1 MYLSIRGKNHPRN
14 DMSSPDELIR
24 FLTSSENRIR
34 LLETLEDESARPATL
49 AEELPMSRSS
59 IQRNLRA
66 FSERGWVVR
75 TDDGYRC
82 SFGGRLLLRRYR
94 DLASTAHI
102 TDEYGRFLDALADA
116 GLALSPDDLKDVT
129 ITTATRHDPH
139 APLRWYA
146 DRIAEVDSTTFR
158 GIAPVVSPLFNDA
171 HQALISTVEEA
182 ELVID
187 EEGLSTSRTGYPEAL
202 ATAIETD
209 TLELYVHPDPLSF
222 GLSLFDEIAFA
233 GAYDDAG
240 QFVACFESET
250 DSFRERV
257 REVYDEHRSAARA
270 IDADD
275 LR

>member
-1 MYLSIRGKNHPRN
+1 
-14 DMSSPDELIR
+14 MSSPDELIR

-34 LLETLEDESARPATL
+34 LLETLEDEPARPATL
-49 AEELPMSRSS
+49 AEKLPMSRSS

-66 FSERGWVVR
+66 FGERGWVVR

-82 SFGGRLLLRRYR
+82 SFGGRLLLHRYR
-94 DLASTAHI
+94 DLASTAHL

-116 GLALSPDDLKDVT
+116 GLALSPDDLEDVT

-146 DRIAEVDSTTFR
+146 DRVAEVDTTTFR

-171 HQALISTVEEA
+171 HRALISTVVDA

-187 EEGLSTSRTGYPEAL
+187 EDGLSTSRTGYPEAL

-209 TLELYVHPDPLSF
+209 TLELYVHPDSLSF
-222 GLSLFDEIAFA
+222 GLSLFDEDAFV

-240 QFVACFESET
+240 QFVACFEGS
-250 DSFRERV
+250 DDDFRERV
-257 REVYDEHRSAARA
+257 RTVYEEHRAAARTVEPEE
-270 IDADD
+270 